1 MTHELTP
8 TPPDPSRRL
17 SLAGTSGLPGAVG
30 GGMIAGGWGL
40 YPGSPPGT
48 EERDALNLSLVIDAV
63 RRNWVRI
70 ALAGVVAGGLAFG
83 ISTLLAPKY
92 QASALVRVDGD
103 GLGVLEEQKR
113 DPNAY
118 IDPVRIQSW
127 VQAVS
132 GLDVLRQAAR
142 TAGLRYYPDFNGE
155 LKAAGKPKRDGQA
168 ETAAVSDGSVAGT
181 GGGTMSAGE
190 RAVIAALA
198 KAVTVTQVGQSGV
211 AEIDA
216 TAGDPTVAAR
226 IANAVGDAFI
236 GQQIMAAR
244 ERRLQALDALTAQRD
259 ELSARL
265 KGLEQNIVRTRA
277 GSKLVFAE
285 TNDVAGGVFANIRQ
299 QLIATEADLSAA
311 QAKRQVL
318 DRARAGDQGGELT
331 EMAQSVLIQGLR
343 ERRAEAAVELSDA
356 AETYGPRHPEY
367 IKKQESLNKIDR
379 AIAQEVE
386 RMGAT
391 VRNDERILQQ
401 KVDKLRQRLQEVE
414 SEATDVT
421 GSKVQLAR
429 LQSEADATKVS
440 LARLDDQIDTVEAAI
455 GLEQA
460 AASFVSRAVAPD
472 APVFPKKPLIAAAAA
487 VAGSGFAFLMVAFG
501 SLRDRR
507 IRTATQLK
515 AFETLA
521 GYPVVAS
528 LPAEERGFDADNI
541 AINSPY
547 ARNLLDL
554 ATMLGI
560 GSHKVGSVVISS
572 LQPGDGGSSV
582 AATLAILCRGV
593 GLKTLLVELD
603 AERSLSRLFGGEW
616 QLGLTDCAEH
626 GIDPEGA
633 IWVSDRHGLQILGY
647 GINRCGLDYQTM
659 AAVEQ
664 AFDRLQSRY
673 DVVIFDA
680 PPLSVAKHACRLA
693 ERTDQMLVVS
703 QPVGSRADALAYQL
717 RGLDGATAAKV
728 AVVFNQVAPDSDLL
742 AA

>member
-8 TPPDPSRRL
+8 TPPDPSRHL
-17 SLAGTSGLPGAVG
+17 STVAPAGLPGG
-30 GGMIAGGWGL
+30 PWTLQPGM
-40 YPGSPPGT
+40 PPGA
-48 EERDALNLSLVIDAV
+48 EERDALNLSLVLDAV
-63 RRNWVRI
+63 RRNWRQI
-70 ALAGVVAGGLAFG
+70 GLAGLIMGGMAFAVA
-83 ISTLLAPKY
+83 SLLPPKF

-103 GLGVLEEQKR
+103 GLGVLDEQRR

-142 TAGLRYYPDFNGE
+142 TAGLRYYPEFNGE
-155 LKAAGKPKRDGQA
+155 LKAAGKPKRNAQTDV
-168 ETAAVSDGSVAGT
+168 AVSDGSTAT
-181 GGGTMSAGE
+181 GAVDPGE
-190 RAVIAALA
+190 RAAVAALA

-236 GQQIMAAR
+236 SQQIMAAR

-259 ELSARL
+259 ELYDRL

-299 QLIATEADLSAA
+299 QLIVTESDLSAA
-311 QAKRQVL
+311 TARRQVL
-318 DRARAGDQGGELT
+318 DRARSGGGGAGELT
-331 EMAQSVLIQGLR
+331 EVAQSALIQALR
-343 ERRAEAAVELSDA
+343 ERRAEALVALSDA

-367 IKKQESLNKIDR
+367 IKKQESLAKIDR
-379 AIAQEVE
+379 AISQELAT
-386 RMGAT
+386 MGAT
-391 VRNDERILQQ
+391 VRNEEQILQQ
-401 KVDKLRQRLQEVE
+401 KVDKLRQRLQQVE
-414 SEATDVT
+414 TEATDAT

-429 LQSEADATKVS
+429 LQSEADASKVS

-472 APVFPKKPLIAAAAA
+472 APVFPKKSLIAGAAA
-487 VAGSGFAFLMVAFG
+487 VAGSGFAFLVVAAR

-507 IRTATQLK
+507 IRTTAQLK

-521 GYPVVAS
+521 GYPVVAA
-528 LPAEERGFDADNI
+528 LPLQERGFDPENI
-541 AINSPY
+541 AINSVY

-560 GSHKVGSVVISS
+560 GSHRVGSVVVSS
-572 LQPGDGGSSV
+572 LQPGDGGSSL

-593 GLKTLLVELD
+593 GLKTLVVELD
-603 AERSLSRLFGGEW
+603 PERPLSRLFGGEH
-616 QLGLTDCAEH
+616 QLGLADCAEH
-626 GIDPEGA
+626 GIDLEGA
-633 IWVSDRHGLQILGY
+633 IWVSERHGLQILGY
-647 GINRCGLDYQTM
+647 GMNGRGVDYQTM

-673 DVVIFDA
+673 DVVILDA
-680 PPLSVAKHACRLA
+680 PPLAAAKHACRLA
-693 ERTDQMLVVS
+693 ERADQLLVVS
-703 QPVGSRADALAYQL
+703 QPIGGRADTLAYQL
-717 RGLDGATAAKV
+717 RGLDAATAAKV
-728 AVVFNQVAPDSDLL
+728 AVVFNQVASDSELV

>member
-1 MTHELTP
+1 M
-8 TPPDPSRRL
+8 
-17 SLAGTSGLPGAVG
+17 
-30 GGMIAGGWGL
+30 
-40 YPGSPPGT
+40 
-48 EERDALNLSLVIDAV
+48 
-63 RRNWVRI
+63 
-70 ALAGVVAGGLAFG
+70 
-83 ISTLLAPKY
+83 
-92 QASALVRVDGD
+92 RVDGD
-103 GLGVLEEQKR
+103 GLSVLEEQRR

-142 TAGLRYYPDFNGE
+142 TAGLRYYPEFNGE
-155 LKAAGKPKRDGQA
+155 LKAAGKPKPNAQA
-168 ETAAVSDGSVAGT
+168 DVAVSDGSTAT
-181 GGGTMSAGE
+181 ATMTAGE
-190 RAVIAALA
+190 RATVAALA
-198 KAVTVTQVGQSGV
+198 KAVTITQVGQSGV
-211 AEIDA
+211 AEIA
-216 TAGDPTVAAR
+216 ASAGDPTVAAR

-236 GQQIMAAR
+236 GQQIMATR

-259 ELSARL
+259 ELYARL
-265 KGLEQNIVRTRA
+265 KSLEQNIVRTRA

-299 QLIATEADLSAA
+299 QLIVTESELSAA
-311 QAKRQVL
+311 TAKRQVL
-318 DRARAGDQGGELT
+318 DRARAGAGAGDLT
-331 EMAQSVLIQGLR
+331 EMAQSVLIQALR
-343 ERRAEAAVELSDA
+343 ERRAEALVDLSDA
-356 AETYGPRHPEY
+356 AETFGPRHPEY
-367 IKKQESLNKIDR
+367 VKKQESLSKIDR

-391 VRNDERILQQ
+391 VRNEERILQQ
-401 KVDKLRQRLQEVE
+401 KVEKLRQRLQEVE
-414 SEATDVT
+414 TEATDVT

-460 AASFVSRAVAPD
+460 AASFVSRAVTPD
-472 APVFPKKPLIAAAAA
+472 SPVFPKKSLIAGAAA
-487 VAGSGFAFLMVAFG
+487 VAGSGLAFLVVAAG

-507 IRTATQLK
+507 IRTTAQLK

-521 GYPVVAS
+521 GYPVIAA
-528 LPAEERGFDADNI
+528 LPLQERGFHPDDI
-541 AINSPY
+541 AINSLY
-547 ARNLLDL
+547 ARSLLDL

-560 GSHKVGSVVISS
+560 GSHKVGSVVVSS
-572 LQPGDGGSSV
+572 LQPGEGGSSL
-582 AATLAILCRGV
+582 AAALAVLCRGV

-603 AERSLSRLFGGEW
+603 PERPLSRLFGGDG
-616 QLGLTDCAEH
+616 QLGLADCAEH

-633 IWVSDRHGLQILGY
+633 IWFSERHGLQILGY
-647 GINRCGLDYQTM
+647 GTNGRGLDYQTM

-680 PPLSVAKHACRLA
+680 PPLGTAKHACRLA
-693 ERTDQMLVVS
+693 ERADQTLIVS
-703 QPVGSRADALAYQL
+703 QPIGGRADALAYQL
-717 RGLDGATAAKV
+717 RGLDAATAAKV
-728 AVVFNQVAPDSDLL
+728 AVVFNQVAADSELL